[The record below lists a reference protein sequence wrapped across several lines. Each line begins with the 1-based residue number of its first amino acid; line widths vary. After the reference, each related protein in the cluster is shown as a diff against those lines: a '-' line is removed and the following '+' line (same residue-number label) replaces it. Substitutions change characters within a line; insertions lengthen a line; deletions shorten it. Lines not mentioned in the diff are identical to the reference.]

1 MLVDPLPII
10 PVVRPISGQIR
21 PPGSK
26 SLTNRALIVAALA
39 EGTSRLTGVLD
50 STDTQVMIECLRRLG
65 ISLTHDPN
73 TCTVEIEGCRGV
85 LPTDEAQLFVE
96 NSGTSIRFLTALCA
110 TGSGRYELDGNARMR
125 ERPIQDLVDTLNALG
140 VQSRCLLGTECPPLE
155 VVSSGLPGGTATI
168 DGSVSS
174 QYLSG
179 LLMSAVA
186 AREPLELVTS
196 AELVSKPYVEMTLG
210 VMARFDVDVER
221 PDPSRF
227 RIVPQTYHA
236 TQFAIEPDASAA
248 SYFFAAAAITG
259 GEVTVDG
266 LSRSALQGDV
276 NFVDALEQM
285 GCELIENTNSLTV
298 RGGELRGIDIDMN
311 AISDTAQTLATVAVF
326 ADGPTTMRNIGH
338 VRFKETDR
346 IAAVATEL
354 QRAGIAVETTEDS
367 LTVHPGPVRPAVIQT
382 YDDHRMAMS
391 FSLLGLRAEG
401 IEIAD
406 PGCTAKTYPRF
417 FEDLETLTASA
428 R

>member
-1 MLVDPLPII
+1 MLDDPLPIN
-10 PVVRPISGQIR
+10 PVVRPISGHIR

-39 EGTSRLTGVLD
+39 EGTSQLTGVLE
-50 STDTQVMIECLRRLG
+50 STDTKVMIESLRRLG
-65 ISLTHDPN
+65 ITLTHDLDA
-73 TCTVEIEGCRGV
+73 CTVEIEGCRGS
-85 LPTDEAQLFVE
+85 LPAREAKLYVE

-110 TGSGRYELDGNARMR
+110 TGSGRYELDGNSRMR
-125 ERPIQDLVDTLNALG
+125 ERPIQDLVDTLNELG
-140 VQSRCLLGTECPPLE
+140 VPTRCLLGTDCPPLE
-155 VVSSGLPGGTATI
+155 VVSSGLAGGTAKI

-179 LLMSAVA
+179 LLMAAVA
-186 AREPLELVTS
+186 AREPIELVLS
-196 AELVSKPYVEMTLG
+196 EELVSKPYVEMTLG

-221 PDPSRF
+221 PDAQSF
-227 RIVPQTYHA
+227 RIQPQKYRSTE
-236 TQFAIEPDASAA
+236 FEIEPDASAA
-248 SYFFAAAAITG
+248 SYFFAAAAISG

-285 GCELIENTNSLTV
+285 GCELVENTNSLTV
-298 RGGELRGIDIDMN
+298 RGGDLRGIDIDMN

-367 LTVHPGPVRPAVIQT
+367 LTIHPGPVRPAVIQT

-417 FEDLETLTASA
+417 FDDLATLTASA